1 MASPS
6 SISDDSEEESIIS
19 YYFLRGYTYEVIR
32 GFLATFHSITTCGRQ
47 GGVMISA
54 RFSNIIGRLFVVPRL
69 IFNFIKEL
77 TEKNEKSSRL
87 LT

>member
-47 GGVMISA
+47 GGLMISA
-54 RFSNIIGRLFVVPRL
+54 LGQNGATYANI
-69 IFNFIKEL
+69 NEL
-77 TEKNEKSSRL
+77 VRQAIQA
-87 LT
+87 